1 MRLIPLI
8 TLTLFS
14 SIAVAQNV
22 PPAPVRDTATPDEKL
37 PDTAER
43 AAADKNQAR
52 QQNAQ
57 VLQVTEAELL
67 ADPPLLANA
76 LDSAIINGDADAVAM
91 LLPIYRKLP
100 ADKQDKMLLR
110 FGEAMKARADGDLSR
125 AIARLREMI
134 AEDPSLQPVRLHLAM
149 ALLADHQDEAA
160 RTQLEKLR
168 SDELPEDIRNIVSQ
182 ALDTLR
188 ERQSWTFNASGYYR
202 HDKNI
207 NDAPRQ
213 RERQVGNGKW
223 TFPEPKNAHGVH
235 FDLSAERRIP
245 IHHGFYGQIEA
256 GLNGD
261 WFWDAHSFDD
271 FRLRTGAGVGWQNSR
286 WDISLTPFIQRRI
299 YSNKGYSTNFGT
311 DANISYWLTPRWR
324 LSSSMQ
330 AMHKNHDTRRWLN
343 GNQYYGS
350 LNVLF
355 APNARQYWFAGA
367 NAMRSQARDS
377 SDAFKRYGISA
388 GWGQEWGWGMSTR
401 LSGNFAY
408 RPYDSKDFFG
418 IVRKDHEYGATLILW
433 NSNLYFWV
441 ITPRLSFSLDKTKSK
456 HFYYDNHT
464 MDVFLEF
471 SKSF

>member
-1 MRLIPLI
+1 MPILRLLRLDQSLDLRLLLQKLFEQYPNRIAMVLLEPARTEEPKDGFLQKVI
-8 TLTLFS
+8 DLAHRNGALVTLDETISGFRFHQGGAQTLYG
-14 SIAVAQNV
+14 V
-22 PPAPVRDTATPDEKL
+22 TPDMSCFGK
-37 PDTAER
+37 A
-43 AAADKNQAR
+43 
-52 QQNAQ
+52 
-57 VLQVTEAELL
+57 
-67 ADPPLLANA
+67 LANGFSLSA
-76 LDSAIINGDADAVAM
+76 LTGKREVMELGGLFHNKERVF
-91 LLPIYRKLP
+91 LLSTPH
-100 ADKQDKMLLR
+100 
-110 FGEAMKARADGDLSR
+110 G
-125 AIARLREMI
+125 
-134 AEDPSLQPVRLHLAM
+134 AEGPSLQPVRLHLAM

-223 TFPEPKNAHGVH
+223 TFPERKSAHGVH
-235 FDLSAERRIP
+235 FDISAERRIP
-245 IHHGFYGQIEA
+245 IHNGFYGQIEA
-256 GLNGD
+256 GINGD

-388 GWGQEWGWGMSTR
+388 GWGQEWGWGMSSR

-418 IVRKDHEYGATLILW
+418 IVRKDHEYGATLSLW
-433 NSNLYFWV
+433 NRNLYFWG
-441 ITPRLSFSLDKTKSK
+441 ITPRLTFSWDKTKSN
-456 HFYYDNHT
+456 HFYYDNHN
-464 MDVFLEF
+464 MDMYLEF

>member
-207 NDAPRQ
+207 NDAPR
-213 RERQVGNGKW
+213 
-223 TFPEPKNAHGVH
+223 
-235 FDLSAERRIP
+235 
-245 IHHGFYGQIEA
+245 
-256 GLNGD
+256 
-261 WFWDAHSFDD
+261 
-271 FRLRTGAGVGWQNSR
+271 
-286 WDISLTPFIQRRI
+286 
-299 YSNKGYSTNFGT
+299 
-311 DANISYWLTPRWR
+311 
-324 LSSSMQ
+324 
-330 AMHKNHDTRRWLN
+330 
-343 GNQYYGS
+343 
-350 LNVLF
+350 
-355 APNARQYWFAGA
+355 
-367 NAMRSQARDS
+367 
-377 SDAFKRYGISA
+377 
-388 GWGQEWGWGMSTR
+388 
-401 LSGNFAY
+401 
-408 RPYDSKDFFG
+408 
-418 IVRKDHEYGATLILW
+418 
-433 NSNLYFWV
+433 
-441 ITPRLSFSLDKTKSK
+441 
-456 HFYYDNHT
+456 
-464 MDVFLEF
+464 
-471 SKSF
+471 